1 MMVGEMRRL
10 IRGVG
15 LVLGAVIGYQIADAV
30 RFEIARSG
38 GEPARLGTLAAGIV
52 LGALV
57 GAAASRPI
65 AAWFVSSMGWALRRL
80 ADVPLRDVVSGAVGL
95 LAGLSVA
102 FLVSIPLQRVPIIG
116 AYIIPIAAVLAFGY
130 LGLHLG
136 IQRREDALAAS
147 ARLVE
152 WIGRERQGLRLPSHA
167 GPRGGASMSWSPA
180 AASAGRQEPGARP
193 VLAGR
198 YGERSAGLPK
208 ILDTSAIIDGR
219 IADIC
224 RTGFLEGPLLV
235 PRGVLT
241 ELQHIAD
248 SGDALRRNRG
258 RRGLDVLD
266 TMQRELR
273 SVQVYDDGPAVP
285 GEPVDAQL
293 VRLAASLGAVIVT
306 TDYNLNKVAGLQDIR
321 VLNVNELAN
330 AIKPVMLPGE
340 DLIVHLI
347 KDGKEAGQGVGY
359 LEDGTMI
366 VVEGGKKHIGETL
379 PTVVTSVLQ
388 TAAGRMIF
396 ARPKALERDGAPR

>member
-1 MMVGEMRRL
+1 MRRL
-10 IRGVG
+10 IRGAG

-30 RFEIARSG
+30 RFEIVRSG
-38 GEPARLGTLAAGIV
+38 GEPARLGTLAAGIA
-52 LGALV
+52 LGALI
-57 GAAASRPI
+57 GAAASHPI
-65 AAWFVSSMGWALRRL
+65 AVWFVSSMGWALRRL
-80 ADVPLRDVVSGAVGL
+80 SDVPLRDVVSGVVGL
-95 LAGLSVA
+95 LVGLFMA

-116 AYIIPIAAVLAFGY
+116 AYIIPITAVLVFGY

-136 IQRREDALAAS
+136 IQRREDALAAF
-147 ARLVE
+147 ARFAE
-152 WIGRERQGLRLPSHA
+152 WVGRERMSLRREGGLRPGVA
-167 GPRGGASMSWSPA
+167 GRDGPGGAGVDRA
-180 AASAGRQEPGARP
+180 AGSGVSDRRA
-193 VLAGR
+193 
-198 YGERSAGLPK
+198 AGLPK
-208 ILDTSAIIDGR
+208 LLDTSAIIDGR

-224 RTGFLEGPLLV
+224 RAGFLEGPLLV
-235 PRGVLT
+235 PRSVLT

-273 SVQVYDDGPAVP
+273 VLQVYDDAAAAA
-285 GEPVDAQL
+285 GEAVDAQL

-340 DLIVHLI
+340 DLTVHLI

-396 ARPKALERDGAPR
+396 ARPKSLERDGAPR

>member
-1 MMVGEMRRL
+1 MRRF

-15 LVLGAVIGYQIADAV
+15 LALGALIGYQITETFRAV
-30 RFEIARSG
+30 IVQRG
-38 GEPARLGTLAAGIV
+38 GEAYHLALLVIGV
-52 LGALV
+52 ELGA
-57 GAAASRPI
+57 GAGALLSVPVAR
-65 AAWFVSSMGWALRRL
+65 WFVASMGRALRRL
-80 ADVPLRDVVSGAVGL
+80 SDVPLRDVVAGAVGL
-95 LAGLSVA
+95 LAGLSAA
-102 FLVSIPLQRVPIIG
+102 FLVSLPLQRVPVIG
-116 AYIIPIAAVLAFGY
+116 EYILPIAAVLAFGY

-136 IQRREDALAAS
+136 IQRRDDAPAAF

-152 WIGRERQGLRLPSHA
+152 RMSRER
-167 GPRGGASMSWSPA
+167 RG
-180 AASAGRQEPGARP
+180 RRP
-193 VLAGR
+193 
-198 YGERSAGLPK
+198 AGLPK
-208 ILDTSAIIDGR
+208 LLDTSAIIDGR

-224 RTGFLEGPLLV
+224 RAGFLEGPLLV
-235 PRGVLT
+235 PRSVLA

-273 SVQVYDDGPAVP
+273 LVEVYDDGDAPP

-293 VRLAASLGAVIVT
+293 TRLAASLGAAIVT

-321 VLNVNELAN
+321 ALNVNELAN

-340 DLIVHLI
+340 DLTVHLI
-347 KDGKEAGQGVGY
+347 KDGREPGQGVGY

-379 PTVVTSVLQ
+379 ETVVTSVLQ

-396 ARPKALERDGAPR
+396 ARPKSLERNGASW

>member
-1 MMVGEMRRL
+1 MRRL

-30 RFEIARSG
+30 RFEIVRSG
-38 GEPARLGTLAAGIV
+38 GEPARLGALAAGIAA
-52 LGALV
+52 GALA
-57 GAAASRPI
+57 GALAANPI
-65 AAWFVSSMGWALRRL
+65 AVWFVASMGWALRRL

-116 AYIIPIAAVLAFGY
+116 AYIIPIAAVLGFGY

-136 IQRREDALAAS
+136 IQRREDALAAFTRF
-147 ARLVE
+147 ADWVGRDRLS
-152 WIGRERQGLRLPSHA
+152 LRLPRQGPPA
-167 GPRGGASMSWSPA
+167 G
-180 AASAGRQEPGARP
+180 PGARP
-193 VLAGR
+193 R
-198 YGERSAGLPK
+198 PAGLPK
-208 ILDTSAIIDGR
+208 LLDTSAIIDGR

-235 PRGVLT
+235 PRSVLT

-266 TMQRELR
+266 TLQRELR
-273 SVQVYDDGPAVP
+273 IVQVYDETPAAP
-285 GEPVDAQL
+285 GEPVDALL

-340 DLIVHLI
+340 DLVVHLI

-366 VVEGGKKHIGETL
+366 VVEGGKKHIGETV

-388 TAAGRMIF
+388 TVAGRMIF
-396 ARPKALERDGAPR
+396 ARPKSLERDGAPR

>member
-1 MMVGEMRRL
+1 MRRL

-30 RFEIARSG
+30 RFEIVRSG

-52 LGALV
+52 LGALA
-57 GAAASRPI
+57 GAAVSRP
-65 AAWFVSSMGWALRRL
+65 AAVWFVSSMGWALRL
-80 ADVPLRDVVSGAVGL
+80 LGEVPLRDVVSGTVGL
-95 LAGLSVA
+95 LAGLFAA

-136 IQRREDALAAS
+136 IQRREDARAAFTRF
-147 ARLVE
+147 AVRV
-152 WIGRERQGLRLPSHA
+152 GRERQGLRPRS
-167 GPRGGASMSWSPA
+167 RGGTR
-180 AASAGRQEPGARP
+180 AGSHEPGVRRRP
-193 VLAGR
+193 AGFDDGTGGDSGDGR
-198 YGERSAGLPK
+198 RPK
-208 ILDTSAIIDGR
+208 LLDTSAIIDGR

-224 RTGFLEGPLLV
+224 RTGFLEGPLVV

-266 TMQRELR
+266 TLQRELA
-273 SVQVYDDGPAVP
+273 VLHIYDDAPAS
-285 GEPVDAQL
+285 GEAVDAQL
-293 VRLAASLGAVIVT
+293 VRLAGSLEAVIVT
-306 TDYNLNKVAGLQDIR
+306 TDYNLNKIAGLQNIR

-340 DLIVHLI
+340 DLTVHLI

-366 VVEGGKKHIGETL
+366 VVEGGKKHIGETV

-388 TAAGRMIF
+388 TVAGRMIF
-396 ARPKALERDGAPR
+396 ARPKVLERDGASR